1 MTMDRPS
8 FDFDE
13 IGISRAIVTAYHQK
27 LSESLV
33 SDVLIIGAGPAGL
46 TAAWHL
52 ARQGKQVIIVEK
64 RLSPG
69 GGIWGGAAGMNDVV
83 VQEEALGILQEAGVR
98 CDRRRD
104 GLCIVDAAEMASALC
119 LKAIQSGAILLNLFT
134 VEDLCV
140 RDGKVT
146 GVVANRTTM
155 AGQLPVDPI
164 VFTARA
170 VVDGTG
176 HEAIAVQ
183 HLKRRRLL
191 PSGPECPG
199 EGLMDAPA
207 GERFVV
213 DHVTQVHPGLW
224 VCGMAVCATFGGPR
238 MGPIFGGMLLS
249 GQRLASQLIS
259 ALAEPA
265 QTGAGVPRQSN
276 RTERKA

>member
-1 MTMDRPS
+1 MNRPS
-8 FDFDE
+8 CEFDE
-13 IGISRAIVTAYHQK
+13 IEISRAIVTAYNQK

-52 ARQGKQVIIVEK
+52 ARQGKRVVVVEK

-69 GGIWGGAAGMNDVV
+69 GGRSGGAAGMNDVV
-83 VQEEALGILQEAGVR
+83 VQEQALGILQEAGVR
-98 CDRRRD
+98 CDRRRN
-104 GLCIVDAAEMASALC
+104 GLCVVDAAEMACALC
-119 LKAIQSGAILLNLFT
+119 LKAIQGGAVLLNLFT

-140 RDGKVT
+140 RDGRVT
-146 GVVANRTTM
+146 GVVANRTTI

-164 VFTARA
+164 VFTSRI

-183 HLKRRRLL
+183 HLKRRGLL
-191 PSGPECPG
+191 KAGRECPG
-199 EGLMDAPA
+199 EGLMDAAA

-213 DHVTQVHPGLW
+213 EHVAEVHPGLW

-249 GQRLASQLIS
+249 GQRLAAHLTKALS
-259 ALAEPA
+259 ASAI
-265 QTGAGVPRQSN
+265 
-276 RTERKA
+276 